1 MTVQDENARSGINPD
16 VYYDPYFEQHAV
28 KVLPGEFFVTGK
40 DMMIVSVVGSCV
52 CVCIRDRLKELGG
65 MCHFIVPDRFLDSAV
80 SSIGAIH
87 YAGHAMEM
95 LTNQLIKMGSQRR
108 DLVAKVFGASNWI
121 KTSDAKQLCEMNA
134 HFVLHYLQQESIQ
147 VASQDLLQP
156 YPSKLYFFPRTGKV
170 LVKRLHKLNNT
181 TLLDRESEY
190 LERLV
195 DMDLSG
201 PMELFN

>member
-1 MTVQDENARSGINPD
+1 MTAQDDSTMSGITPD
-16 VYYDPYFEQHAV
+16 VYYDPYFEQQAV

-52 CVCIRDRLKELGG
+52 CVCIRDRLKESGG
-65 MCHFIVPDRFLDSAV
+65 MCHFIVPDRFLDTAE
-80 SSIGAIH
+80 SSIDAIH

-108 DLVAKVFGASNWI
+108 DLVAKVFGASNWM
-121 KTSDAKQLCEMNA
+121 KTADAQQLCEMNA
-134 HFVLHYLQQESIQ
+134 NFVMHYLQQEQIE
-147 VASQDLLQP
+147 VATQDLLQP

-181 TLLDRESEY
+181 TLLDRESDY
-190 LERLV
+190 LDRLV

-201 PMELFN
+201 PMELFS